1 MPEMQKDDMAAF
13 RCDCLPCLQQKPKPR
28 NLFCEKWF
36 QMSDIILLVTLF
48 SLCAVLVSLQS

>member
-1 MPEMQKDDMAAF
+1 MQKDDMAAF

-28 NLFCEKWF
+28 NLFRAKWF

-48 SLCAVLVSLQS
+48 ALCVVLISLQS

>member
-1 MPEMQKDDMAAF
+1 MQKDDVAAF

-36 QMSDIILLVTLF
+36 QMSDIILLVALF
-48 SLCAVLVSLQS
+48 SLCAVLISLQS